1 MALWRRPN
9 AGWLAGLAL
18 SIVAG
23 LLPQTASASSYQ
35 ARTYVPVL
43 MYHYIR
49 VNPEP
54 RDRTGYALSVTPAVF
69 HEQMDYLARNHFHV
83 IPLATAVHAIR
94 SNQAL
99 PPRSIVLTFDD
110 GYADFFTKAIPEMR
124 RYGFTATD
132 YVVPGLIGRPSFMSW
147 SQVVSADRLGFTI
160 AAHTMHHVPLA
171 RIARA
176 SAIAEMRQSK
186 QVLEGM
192 VGHPVIEFAYPYG
205 SFNGYLAGQARAMGF
220 ESAASTMPGAWH
232 QPGELWWLDRQRVSG
247 STSLFGFARLVGGP
261 WPGAALVAPAP
272 AATIVKGIGR
282 WRPRPIGRR

>member
-1 MALWRRPN
+1 
-9 AGWLAGLAL
+9 
-18 SIVAG
+18 
-23 LLPQTASASSYQ
+23 
-35 ARTYVPVL
+35 
-43 MYHYIR
+43 
-49 VNPEP
+49 
-54 RDRTGYALSVTPAVF
+54 
-69 HEQMDYLARNHFHV
+69 
-83 IPLATAVHAIR
+83 
-94 SNQAL
+94 
-99 PPRSIVLTFDD
+99 
-110 GYADFFTKAIPEMR
+110 
-124 RYGFTATD
+124 
-132 YVVPGLIGRPSFMSW
+132 
-147 SQVVSADRLGFTI
+147 
-160 AAHTMHHVPLA
+160 MHHVPLA